1 VKHNLAILCTSVAI
15 GLMTAGK
22 ARAQDQYEFLF
33 AFGSSCG

>member
-1 VKHNLAILCTSVAI
+1 MKHNLAILCTSVAI